1 MGMLTKVSWPSNFER
16 KVLSQHTAVAR
27 TDVKFMTRDQL
38 STADTMRLVEVYR
51 DAAKQHGEATE
62 AGDHKTAN
70 RSADLISEVYAELRQ
85 RGADAQRALLPL
97 LTDPASGVRLWSA
110 SHALEFAPEEGEAVL
125 KKLASGGT
133 FLGMTAKMTLEECR
147 AGRLYFR

>member
-1 MGMLTKVSWPSNFER
+1 MSFQWVRRNHLIRCRKGSSSDVRGVLLHIFEISDFDSCER
-16 KVLSQHTAVAR
+16 ASPGKLCDAERNTQST
-27 TDVKFMTRDQL
+27 TGFMKRDQL

-110 SHALEFAPEEGEAVL
+110 SHAL
-125 KKLASGGT
+125 
-133 FLGMTAKMTLEECR
+133 
-147 AGRLYFR
+147 

>member
-1 MGMLTKVSWPSNFER
+1 MD
-16 KVLSQHTAVAR
+16 A
-27 TDVKFMTRDQL
+27 KFMTRDQL
-38 STADTMRLVEVYR
+38 STADTMRLVEMYR

-62 AGDHKTAN
+62 TGDHKTAN
-70 RSADLISEVYAELRQ
+70 RSADLISEVYAQLRQ
-85 RGADAQRALLPL
+85 RDADAQRALLPL

-125 KKLASGGT
+125 KKLAAGGT

-147 AGRLYFR
+147 AGRLSFR